1 MWFFGVF
8 CLVFFWW
15 FVFFCVCVV
24 FCLFSILLFET
35 EVKFIHIQEEC
46 ELGLLLQSNLSS
58 LKVEK

>member
-1 MWFFGVF
+1 MVFWGFLFGFFLVVWF
-8 CLVFFWW
+8 
-15 FVFFCVCVV
+15 FFCVCVV